1 MPTIPSPEK
10 WQPDNQILPPQMIKF
25 VVHSDPLI
33 PKQLKGIKT
42 SDKGITK
49 LLVPVKYQKD
59 LVTRTHLEL
68 LHQGPTAIFHQLS
81 RNYYW
86 PNMRDTISEVYDAC
100 EHCNKARVRRNHL
113 VSEFQQKSL
122 QDLAAPR

>member
-1 MPTIPSPEK
+1 
-10 WQPDNQILPPQMIKF
+10 MIKF

-59 LVTRTHLEL
+59 LVRRTHLEL

-113 VSEFQQKSL
+113 VSEFQRKSL
-122 QDLAAPR
+122 QDLSAPRQSYGIDFYGIGGK

>member
-1 MPTIPSPEK
+1 
-10 WQPDNQILPPQMIKF
+10 MIKF

-59 LVTRTHLEL
+59 LVKKTHLEL

-81 RNYYW
+81 RNY
-86 PNMRDTISEVYDAC
+86 
-100 EHCNKARVRRNHL
+100 
-113 VSEFQQKSL
+113 
-122 QDLAAPR
+122 